1 VAFVSTKNHL
11 VTIKGVKD
19 GLVFLIDED
28 CEFADVLTELQ
39 TKLGDSF
46 GKFVED
52 TALEVTVKL
61 GKRQLTLLEKESL
74 QTIITSRGNLTVKSI
89 ESDPLYDVQWFER
102 LKLSNLTLH
111 KGTVRSGQVLEHD
124 GNLLHVG
131 DVNPGGAI
139 VCSGDIYILGALRG
153 MAHAGS
159 QGNEESVVAA
169 SLMKPTQ
176 LRIAGVISRPPDEW
190 VADESYMEFAFLQDG
205 QMKVDKISNYHKAR

>member
-1 VAFVSTKNHL
+1 VGAKNHL

-28 CEFADVLTELQ
+28 CAFAEVMTELQ

-61 GKRQLTLLEKESL
+61 GKRQLSLLEKDALHSV
-74 QTIITSRGNLTVKSI
+74 ITSRANLTVKSI

-102 LKLSNLTLH
+102 LKLSNLTLL

-124 GNLLHVG
+124 GNLLHLG

-139 VCSGDIYILGALRG
+139 VCTGDIYIMGALRG

-159 QGNEESVVAA
+159 QGNEAAVIAA

-190 VADESYMEFAFLQDG
+190 VADESLMEFAFLHEG
-205 QMKVDKISNYHKAR
+205 QMKVDKISNYHKVR